1 MVKLIRDKRTGTY
14 YTMDLHYMIEKG
26 SVGWN
31 VNEWDERG
39 WYKYSFSC
47 DTLNEVK
54 ESLQQMKMAATSDP
68 RLFRESQYGREPEEV
83 STWTRE

>member
-14 YTMDLHYMIEKG
+14 YTTDLHYMIEKG
-26 SVGWN
+26 CVGWN

-54 ESLQQMKMAATSDP
+54 ESL
-68 RLFRESQYGREPEEV
+68 
-83 STWTRE
+83 